1 MALCRMKIITMI
13 DMFIHPSAFF
23 ILGGLLIP
31 VFKGRAKQGYMITL
45 ALLALFSVVIMP
57 YGNYGIYQFLEWE
70 LTFGSGDK
78 LSKVF
83 IYIFSI
89 MGIIGIIYSIHVDN
103 DGELLAAFYYVG
115 GAIGVPLAGDFLT
128 LFLFWEIMAFSSVFL
143 IWYRKSDLSVKVGF
157 RYLLWHVAGG
167 LILLAGIMIQYN
179 ISSDLT
185 IQHLPFHGWRPTD
198 LQSLASFLILIGFI
212 VNAAVPPFGAWLPDA
227 YPAATV
233 TGAVFMSAFTTK
245 TAVYTLIRVCAGSEI
260 LIILGVV
267 MAIYGVVYAVLE
279 NDVRRLLAYHII
291 SQVGYMVAG
300 VGLGTQMAINGV
312 VAHAFCHILYKS
324 LLFMG
329 TGSILFITG
338 TAKLTELGGLYKTMP
353 RTMIYT
359 VIGGLSISAF
369 PLFSGFVSKSMTV
382 AAFGEAHLTWAFML
396 LMLASAGTFLHTGLK
411 VPYFIWFGKDRGIKA
426 HEPPW
431 NMELAMIIG
440 SLFCIGLGIFYKPLY
455 ALLPYSVHFEPYTL
469 YHTSE
474 TLQLLLFTQLGFFLL
489 IKKLWCENTISLDTD
504 WFPRKSAKA
513 LIWFVDKPLT
523 RIEFSLIGEI
533 YEFIIQKPIMRVAYY
548 CMKIDTVVVDGTIN
562 AVGKITMECSRMMKR
577 IQSGQIQDYAMM
589 MLAGVIILI
598 IIGVV
603 LP

>member
-1 MALCRMKIITMI
+1 MMSEVFNIQFL
-13 DMFIHPSAFF
+13 HPSVFY

-31 VFKGRAKQGYMITL
+31 FLKGRVKQGYML
-45 ALLALFSVVIMP
+45 FVSLLAFFTVVNLP
-57 YGNYGIYQFLEWE
+57 YGTFGAYEFLSWE
-70 LTFGSGDK
+70 LTFLEVDK

-83 IYIFSI
+83 AYIFTI
-89 MGIIGIIYSIHVDN
+89 MGVIGVIYSIHVKN
-103 DGELLAAFYYVG
+103 DGEHFSAFYYVG
-115 GAIGVPLAGDFLT
+115 GSLGVTFAGDFLT
-128 LFLFWEIMAFSSVFL
+128 LFLFWEMMAFSSVFL
-143 IWYRKSDLSVKVGF
+143 IWFRKSKSSLDSGF

-167 LILLAGIMIQYN
+167 LILLAGIMLQHSVSGDLSVQY
-179 ISSDLT
+179 
-185 IQHLPFHGWRPTD
+185 LPFHGWWPTD
-198 LQSLASFLILIGFI
+198 LQSLASFLIVIGFI

-245 TAVYTLIRVCAGSEI
+245 TAVYALIRVCAGSEM
-260 LIILGVV
+260 LIVLGVI

-279 NDVRRLLAYHII
+279 NDARRLLAYHII

-300 VGLGTQMAINGV
+300 VGLGTPMAINGV

-329 TGSILFITG
+329 TGSVLYVTG

-382 AAFGEAHLTWAFML
+382 TAFGEAHLTWAFMA

-411 VPYFIWFGKDRGIKA
+411 VPYFIWFGKDQGLKA
-426 HEPPW
+426 KEPPW
-431 NMELAMIIG
+431 NMELAMGIG
-440 SLFCIGLGIFYKPLY
+440 ALFCVGLGIFYKPLY
-455 ALLPYSVHFEPYTL
+455 ALLPHAVHFEPYTA
-469 YHTSE
+469 YHTWE

-489 IKKLWCENTISLDTD
+489 LKKLWCEDTISLDTD
-504 WFPRKSAKA
+504 WFLRKGAKA
-513 LIWFVDKPLT
+513 FMWITRPLAK
-523 RIEFSLIGEI
+523 IEYKFIGEI
-533 YEFIIQKPIMRVAYY
+533 YEFIIQKPIMGTAKVF
-548 CMKIDTVVVDGTIN
+548 KIIDTVVVDGAVNGLGKLTLAWSRKIQN
-562 AVGKITMECSRMMKR
+562 A
-577 IQSGQIQDYAMM
+577 QSGQIQHYAMYM
-589 MLAGVIILI
+589 VAGFIALIVVIM
-598 IIGVV
+598 V

>member
-1 MALCRMKIITMI
+1 MMSEVFNIQFL
-13 DMFIHPSAFF
+13 HPSVFY

-31 VFKGRAKQGYMITL
+31 FLKGRVKQGYML
-45 ALLALFSVVIMP
+45 FVSLLAFFAVVNLP
-57 YGNYGIYQFLEWE
+57 YGTFGAYEFLSWE
-70 LTFGSGDK
+70 LTFLEVDK

-83 IYIFSI
+83 AYIFTI
-89 MGIIGIIYSIHVDN
+89 MGVIGVIYSIHVKN
-103 DGELLAAFYYVG
+103 DGEHFSAFYYVG
-115 GAIGVPLAGDFLT
+115 GSLGVTFAGDFLT
-128 LFLFWEIMAFSSVFL
+128 LFLFWEMMAFSSVFL
-143 IWYRKSDLSVKVGF
+143 IWFRKSKSSLDSGF

-167 LILLAGIMIQYN
+167 LILLAGIMLQHSVSGDLSVQY
-179 ISSDLT
+179 
-185 IQHLPFHGWRPTD
+185 LPFHGWWPTD
-198 LQSLASFLILIGFI
+198 FQSLASFLIIIGFI

-245 TAVYTLIRVCAGSEI
+245 TAVYALIRVCAGSEM
-260 LIILGVV
+260 LIVLGVI

-279 NDVRRLLAYHII
+279 NDARRLLAYHII

-300 VGLGTQMAINGV
+300 VGLGTPMAINGV

-329 TGSILFITG
+329 TGSVLYVTG

-382 AAFGEAHLTWAFML
+382 TAFGEAHLTWAFMA

-411 VPYFIWFGKDRGIKA
+411 VPYFIWFGKDQGLKA
-426 HEPPW
+426 KEPPW
-431 NMELAMIIG
+431 NMELAMGIG
-440 SLFCIGLGIFYKPLY
+440 ALFCVGLGIFYKPLY
-455 ALLPYSVHFEPYTL
+455 ALLPHAVHFEPYTA
-469 YHTSE
+469 YHTWE

-489 IKKLWCENTISLDTD
+489 LKKLWCEDTISLDTD
-504 WFPRKSAKA
+504 WFLRKGAKA
-513 LIWFVDKPLT
+513 FMWITKPLAK
-523 RIEFSLIGEI
+523 IEYKFIGEI
-533 YEFIIQKPIMRVAYY
+533 YEFIIQKPIMGTAKVF
-548 CMKIDTVVVDGTIN
+548 KIIDTVVVDGAVNGLGKLTLAWSRKIQN
-562 AVGKITMECSRMMKR
+562 A
-577 IQSGQIQDYAMM
+577 QSGQIQHYAMYM
-589 MLAGVIILI
+589 VAGFIALIVVIM
-598 IIGVV
+598 V

>member
-1 MALCRMKIITMI
+1 MSEIFNIQFL
-13 DMFIHPSAFF
+13 HPSVFY

-31 VFKGRAKQGYMITL
+31 FLKGRVKQGYML
-45 ALLALFSVVIMP
+45 FVSLLAFFAVVNLP
-57 YGNYGIYQFLEWE
+57 YGTFGTYEFLSWKLTFLEV
-70 LTFGSGDK
+70 DK

-83 IYIFSI
+83 AYIFTI
-89 MGIIGIIYSIHVDN
+89 MGVIGVIYSIHVKN
-103 DGELLAAFYYVG
+103 DGEHFSAFYYVG
-115 GAIGVPLAGDFLT
+115 GSLGVIFAGDFLT
-128 LFLFWEIMAFSSVFL
+128 LFLFWEMMAFSSVFL
-143 IWYRKSDLSVKVGF
+143 IWFRKSKSSLDSGF

-167 LILLAGIMIQYN
+167 LILLAGIMLQY
-179 ISSDLT
+179 SVSGDLSV
-185 IQHLPFHGWRPTD
+185 QYLPFHGWWPTD
-198 LQSLASFLILIGFI
+198 FQSLASFLIIIGFI

-245 TAVYTLIRVCAGSEI
+245 TAVYALIRVCAGSEM
-260 LIILGVV
+260 LIVLGVI

-279 NDVRRLLAYHII
+279 NDARRLLAYHII

-300 VGLGTQMAINGV
+300 VGLGTPMAINGV

-329 TGSILFITG
+329 TGSVLYVTG

-382 AAFGEAHLTWAFML
+382 TAFGEAHLTWAFMA

-411 VPYFIWFGKDRGIKA
+411 VPYFIWFGKDQGLKA
-426 HEPPW
+426 KEPPW
-431 NMELAMIIG
+431 NMELAMGIG
-440 SLFCIGLGIFYKPLY
+440 ALFCVGLGIFYKPLY
-455 ALLPYSVHFEPYTL
+455 ALLPHAVHFEPYTA
-469 YHTSE
+469 YHTWE

-489 IKKLWCENTISLDTD
+489 LKKLWCEDTISLDTD
-504 WFPRKSAKA
+504 WFLRKGAKA
-513 LIWFVDKPLT
+513 FMWITKPLAK
-523 RIEFSLIGEI
+523 IEYKFIGEI
-533 YEFIIQKPIMRVAYY
+533 YEFIIQKPIMGTAKVF
-548 CMKIDTVVVDGTIN
+548 KIIDTVVVDGAVNGLGKLTLAWSRKIQN
-562 AVGKITMECSRMMKR
+562 A
-577 IQSGQIQDYAMM
+577 QSGQIQHYAMYM
-589 MLAGVIILI
+589 VAGFIALIVVIM
-598 IIGVV
+598 V